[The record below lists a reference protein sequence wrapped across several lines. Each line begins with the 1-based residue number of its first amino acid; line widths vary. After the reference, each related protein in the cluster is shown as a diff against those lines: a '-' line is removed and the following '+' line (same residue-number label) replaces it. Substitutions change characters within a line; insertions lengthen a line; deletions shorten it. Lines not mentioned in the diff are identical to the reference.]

1 MNPRPT
7 TRSPFGTRSVVR
19 AISVQKALTGRYA
32 PLGALLCALAFACTP
47 VASSM
52 RLGEPSATGFLPT
65 KGTLLIVGGGSQPD
79 ELVRHF
85 VDLAGGPGKAR
96 IAILP
101 MASSEAVETG
111 AEKEAQ
117 LDSLGADSFVV
128 NFTRAH
134 ADDDSMVTALRGATG
149 IWFPGGDQSLLTAA
163 LQGSAALREIQ
174 ARFRAGAVVGGTS
187 AGAAVMS
194 DSMITGNQFWPGMS
208 AAVDSPSFSR
218 ISRRSIEIVPGFG
231 FVRNAIV
238 DQHFIRRQRENRLF
252 TVVLE
257 RPSLLGVGIDEGTAL
272 EVAPDGRW
280 TVMGRSSVMILDA
293 RRSRITS
300 TASALGA
307 ANIRVS
313 VLPAGSIYDPQ
324 TGEATLP
331 AR

>member
-1 MNPRPT
+1 
-7 TRSPFGTRSVVR
+7 
-19 AISVQKALTGRYA
+19 
-32 PLGALLCALAFACTP
+32 
-47 VASSM
+47 M
-52 RLGEPSATGFLPT
+52 RLGEPSASGFLPT

-79 ELVRHF
+79 DLVRHF

-101 MASSEAVETG
+101 MASSEAAESG

-128 NFTRAH
+128 NFSRAH
-134 ADDDSMVTALRGATG
+134 ADDDSVVKALRGATG
-149 IWFPGGDQSLLTAA
+149 IWFPGGDQSLLTSA
-163 LQGSAALREIQ
+163 LQGSTALREIET
-174 ARFRAGAVVGGTS
+174 RFRAGAVVGGTS

-194 DSMITGNQFWPGMS
+194 DSMITGNQFWPGMTV
-208 AAVDSPSFSR
+208 AVDSPSFSR
-218 ISRRSIEIVPGFG
+218 IARRSIEIVPGFG

-272 EVAPDGRW
+272 EVAPDGKW
-280 TVMGRSSVMILDA
+280 KVLGRSSVMILDA
-293 RRSRITS
+293 RRSNVTS
-300 TASALGA
+300 AASPALGA
-307 ANIRVS
+307 TAIRVS
-313 VLPAGSIYDPQ
+313 VLPAGSTFDPQ

>member
-1 MNPRPT
+1 MKPRST
-7 TRSPFGTRSVVR
+7 TRQFSGTRSVVR
-19 AISVQKALTGRYA
+19 ALSVLKTLGLLSALVMGCGSAVSVKPAQWSDTRAEGA
-32 PLGALLCALAFACTP
+32 P
-47 VASSM
+47 
-52 RLGEPSATGFLPT
+52 
-65 KGTLLIVGGGSQPD
+65 KGTLLIVGGGSQPP

-101 MASSEAVETG
+101 MATSDAVATG
-111 AEKEAQ
+111 AEKEAE

-128 NFTRAH
+128 NVTRAQ
-134 ADDDSMVTALRGATG
+134 ADDDAVVRKLATASG

-163 LQGSAALREIQ
+163 LQGSAALRAIHE
-174 ARFRAGAVVGGTS
+174 RFQAGAVVGGTS

-194 DSMITGNQFWPGMS
+194 DSMITGNQFWPGMTT
-208 AAVDSPSFSR
+208 AVDSGSFSR
-218 ISRRSIEIVPGFG
+218 ITRRSIEIVPGFG

-252 TVVLE
+252 SVVLE

-272 EVAPDGRW
+272 KVTPDGKW
-280 TVMGRSSVMILDA
+280 TVLGRSSVMILDA
-293 RRSRITS
+293 RRSRITP
-300 TASALGA
+300 AQAALGA
-307 ANIRVS
+307 LDIRVS
-313 VLPAGSIYDPQ
+313 LLPAGSTYDPR